1 MPFKA
6 KRPCTHAGCPQF
18 AEDNNSKCAV
28 HQRKERMDY
37 DARRGDSG
45 ERGYDSDWQ
54 AVRKMFATRHPL
66 CKVCVKQGRD
76 KALDVVHHI
85 KSIEER
91 PDLRLDMDNLQSL
104 CTEHHEKIHK
114 AQRWRR

>member
-1 MPFKA
+1 M
-6 KRPCTHAGCPQF
+6 Q
-18 AEDNNSKCAV
+18 
-28 HQRKERMDY
+28 ERY
-37 DARRGDSG
+37 DASRGNSN
-45 ERGYDSDWQ
+45 ERGYDADWQ
-54 AVRKMFATRHPL
+54 KVRAVKAAQDPL
-66 CKVCVKQGRD
+66 CETCARLGID

-114 AQRWRR
+114 AERWRRGAPDDLIVFARIAGRFIIPRARIG